1 MILRGTVFSNI
12 LGKDTG
18 ITIVTPG
25 NLQEGGPYKVAYLLH
40 GLCGDSATW
49 VDDSMLPVYAREGR
63 TIFILPDAARSFY
76 TDMRHGPRYFTYL
89 VEELPQL
96 CKAVFQ
102 ISARR
107 EDTAILGASMGGYGA
122 LKCALSRPEQYGMCG
137 AFSSACLFLK
147 DGLAE
152 QQKPGG
158 KQVFI
163 EQYGEQLYLDFLS
176 IFGEELEWKPE
187 YEVLELAKRLQK
199 KESKPAIYMTCG
211 SSDPFQPSHAQF
223 RKEMEPLGFD
233 FQYEE
238 WPGGHDFFFF
248 DHSLKRAIHHFGL

>member
-1 MILRGTVFSNI
+1 M
-12 LGKDTG
+12 
-18 ITIVTPG
+18 
-25 NLQEGGPYKVAYLLH
+25 
-40 GLCGDSATW
+40 
-49 VDDSMLPVYAREGR
+49 
-63 TIFILPDAARSFY
+63 
-76 TDMRHGPRYFTYL
+76 
-89 VEELPQL
+89 EELPQL

-158 KQVFI
+158 KQAFI
-163 EQYGEQLYLDFLS
+163 EQYGEQLYLDFLA

-187 YEVLELAKRLQK
+187 YELLELAKRFQN

-211 SSDPFQPSHAQF
+211 SSDSFQPSHTQF

>member
-76 TDMRHGPRYFTYL
+76 SDMRHGPRYFTYL

-107 EDTAILGASMGGYGA
+107 RIRPFWAHPWWIWRAQVRVVPARAIRDVRGVFFRLPFLKMALQSSKNLEASRRLLSSMG
-122 LKCALSRPEQYGMCG
+122 
-137 AFSSACLFLK
+137 SSYTWTSS
-147 DGLAE
+147 
-152 QQKPGG
+152 Q
-158 KQVFI
+158 
-163 EQYGEQLYLDFLS
+163 S
-176 IFGEELEWKPE
+176 
-187 YEVLELAKRLQK
+187 LAKNW
-199 KESKPAIYMTCG
+199 SG
-211 SSDPFQPSHAQF
+211 SRNTSYWSWQS
-223 RKEMEPLGFD
+223 GF
-233 FQYEE
+233 
-238 WPGGHDFFFF
+238 
-248 DHSLKRAIHHFGL
+248 KIRRASQQSI

>member
-1 MILRGTVFSNI
+1 M
-12 LGKDTG
+12 
-18 ITIVTPG
+18 
-25 NLQEGGPYKVAYLLH
+25 
-40 GLCGDSATW
+40 
-49 VDDSMLPVYAREGR
+49 
-63 TIFILPDAARSFY
+63 
-76 TDMRHGPRYFTYL
+76 
-89 VEELPQL
+89 
-96 CKAVFQ
+96 
-102 ISARR
+102 
-107 EDTAILGASMGGYGA
+107 
-122 LKCALSRPEQYGMCG
+122 
-137 AFSSACLFLK
+137 
-147 DGLAE
+147 
-152 QQKPGG
+152 
-158 KQVFI
+158 FI

-248 DHSLKRAIHHFGL
+248 DHSLKRAIHRFGL